1 MSSAACFDP
10 GHVPEVE
17 GQSPERERGHV
28 QLPNPRNPSECKLR
42 YFFYCSRTL
51 EIEAERFIYRVPHGI
66 RLQSVHTN
74 FCYYSLILKIHELK

>member
-42 YFFYCSRTL
+42 VFF
-51 EIEAERFIYRVPHGI
+51 FIVAG
-66 RLQSVHTN
+66 L
-74 FCYYSLILKIHELK
+74 